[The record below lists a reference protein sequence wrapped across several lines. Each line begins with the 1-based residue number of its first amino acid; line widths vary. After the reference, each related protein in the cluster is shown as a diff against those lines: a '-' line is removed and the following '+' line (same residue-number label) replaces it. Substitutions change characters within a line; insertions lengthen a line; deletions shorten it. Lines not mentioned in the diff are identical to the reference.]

1 MNNEVQSGNPGK
13 NYEIQVN
20 GKTLSFQEP
29 KVTGRQ
35 ILEKAHLNP
44 PECYS
49 LYGKLKDCDFEK
61 ISLDELVDISP
72 PRSGAVSDQGT
83 GGFYYTVD
91 KEPETTITK
100 HSVQLK
106 Y

>member
-61 ISLDELVDISP
+61 ISLDELVDISRP
-72 PRSGAVSDQGT
+72 GLEQLVT
-83 GGFYYTVD
+83 
-91 KEPETTITK
+91 KEPEVFIIPLIKSRKQPITK